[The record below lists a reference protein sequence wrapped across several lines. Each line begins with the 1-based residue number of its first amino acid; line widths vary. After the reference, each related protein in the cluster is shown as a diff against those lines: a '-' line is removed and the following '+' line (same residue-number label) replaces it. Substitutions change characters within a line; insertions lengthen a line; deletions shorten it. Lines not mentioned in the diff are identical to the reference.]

1 MLPGTQLPAYTITNM
16 RLDWAD
22 MFGKGVKVGLFVKN
36 LANKL
41 YYTGGSAGA
50 EDFSVE
56 SATFGAPRTF
66 GVAVR
71 QDF

>member
-1 MLPGTQLPAYTITNM
+1 M
-16 RLDWAD
+16 RLEWAD

-36 LANKL
+36 LTNRL

-66 GVAVR
+66 GVVVR
-71 QDF
+71 QEF